1 MKALK
6 FSRKHLGIPYAVFML
21 AFVVFPLLLIILY
34 AFTVENREV
43 VTNDITAFS
52 FSFSNFTAFFSS
64 STNIRAIY
72 ISFALAI
79 LTTVICLLIAYP
91 VAYILA
97 RSRMKTR
104 SVLLMIF
111 ILPMWI
117 NFLLRI
123 IAIRMLL
130 SDNGILNSVLSALN
144 LPNFSIMYTPAAIV
158 IGMVYDYFPFM
169 VLPIYN
175 ALIKI
180 DRNLLEA
187 AGDLGA
193 TPGRTFRKIIFPLS
207 VPGVIS
213 GITMVFVPSISEF
226 VIADILGGG
235 KVGEA
240 AADALERRGLPF
252 CLVEKNPRLVPPDD
266 PRYILGNAGEL
277 AVLQRA
283 HIMET
288 PSVIVTTH
296 DDDLNI

>member
-1 MKALK
+1 MLK
-6 FSRKHLGIPYAVFML
+6 SKSSRWLAGPYLVWMA
-21 AFVVFPLLLIILY
+21 I
-34 AFTVENREV
+34 FTVV
-43 VTNDITAFS
+43 PLFIVIWYAMTNADGQ
-52 FSFSNFTAFFSS
+52 FTFDNLTQIGRYSS
-64 STNIRAIY
+64 VFARSLILAAI
-72 ISFALAI
+72 S
-79 LTTVICLLIAYP
+79 TVICLVMAFPVGYFLSRLRANKQHIMLMLI
-91 VAYILA
+91 
-97 RSRMKTR
+97 M
-104 SVLLMIF
+104 
-111 ILPMWI
+111 LPMWI

-213 GITMVFVPSISEF
+213 GITMVFVPAISTF
-226 VIADILGGG
+226 IISRMLGGG
-235 KVGEA
+235 KVLLIGNIIEQEFNQGNNWHLGSGISIVLMIFIFVSMMIGEMK
-240 AADALERRGLPF
+240 GS
-252 CLVEKNPRLVPPDD
+252 
-266 PRYILGNAGEL
+266 GEEASL
-277 AVLQRA
+277 W
-283 HIMET
+283 
-288 PSVIVTTH
+288 
-296 DDDLNI
+296 

>member
-1 MKALK
+1 M
-6 FSRKHLGIPYAVFML
+6 RKKLMAGPYLLWMLVFTI
-21 AFVVFPLLLIILY
+21 VPLLFVFY
-34 AFTVENREV
+34 YGFTSSDGTFTFSN
-43 VTNDITAFS
+43 ITAIFEKIHIQALGLS
-52 FSFSNFTAFFSS
+52 LLLAVITTA
-64 STNIRAIY
+64 
-72 ISFALAI
+72 
-79 LTTVICLLIAYP
+79 VCLLFAYP
-91 VAYILA
+91 LALILSKSA
-97 RSRMKTR
+97 AKNRSF
-104 SVLLMIF
+104 VIFIF

-130 SDNGILNSVLSALN
+130 SDNGILNYILSALN

-180 DRNLLEA
+180 DRNLLDA

-193 TPGRTFRKIIFPLS
+193 TPARTFCKIIFPLS

-235 KVGEA
+235 KVLLIGNIIEQEFNQGNNWHLGSGISIVLMIFIFVSMMIGEMK
-240 AADALERRGLPF
+240 GS
-252 CLVEKNPRLVPPDD
+252 
-266 PRYILGNAGEL
+266 GEEASL
-277 AVLQRA
+277 W
-283 HIMET
+283 
-288 PSVIVTTH
+288 
-296 DDDLNI
+296 

>member
-117 NFLLRI
+117 NFVLRTAAMKELLF
-123 IAIRMLL
+123 AM
-130 SDNGILNSVLSALN
+130 GFYNSNKMSFFNTV
-144 LPNFSIMYTPAAIV
+144 V
-158 IGMVYDYFPFM
+158 GMVYDYLPFTI
-169 VLPIYN
+169 LPLYTV
-175 ALIKI
+175 LIKL
-180 DRNLLEA
+180 DKNVLEA
-187 AGDLGA
+187 SQDLGA
-193 TPGRTFRKIIFPLS
+193 TSAQTFFQSSSAYVRA
-207 VPGVIS
+207 GN
-213 GITMVFVPSISEF
+213 
-226 VIADILGGG
+226 
-235 KVGEA
+235 
-240 AADALERRGLPF
+240 RQRG
-252 CLVEKNPRLVPPDD
+252 NHGTAPDD
-266 PRYILGNAGEL
+266 HELRRFRHFGQRQRNDYRQTHRRPVLDNVRLARGFGNSDDFA
-277 AVLQRA
+277 RA
-283 HIMET
+283 YLYNYVRNE
-288 PSVIVTTH
+288 
-296 DDDLNI
+296 

>member
-1 MKALK
+1 M
-6 FSRKHLGIPYAVFML
+6 RKKLMAGPYLLWMLVFTI
-21 AFVVFPLLLIILY
+21 VPLLFVFY
-34 AFTVENREV
+34 YGFTSSDGTFTFSN
-43 VTNDITAFS
+43 ITAIFEKIHIQALGLS
-52 FSFSNFTAFFSS
+52 LLLAVITTA
-64 STNIRAIY
+64 
-72 ISFALAI
+72 
-79 LTTVICLLIAYP
+79 VCLLFAYP
-91 VAYILA
+91 LALILSKSA
-97 RSRMKTR
+97 AKNRSF
-104 SVLLMIF
+104 VIFIF

-130 SDNGILNSVLSALN
+130 SDNGILNYILSALN

-180 DRNLLEA
+180 DHNLLDA

-193 TPGRTFRKIIFPLS
+193 PPARTFRKIIFPLS

-235 KVGEA
+235 KVLLIGNIIEQEFNQGNNWHLGSGISIVLMIFIFVSMMIGEMK
-240 AADALERRGLPF
+240 GS
-252 CLVEKNPRLVPPDD
+252 
-266 PRYILGNAGEL
+266 GEEASL
-277 AVLQRA
+277 W
-283 HIMET
+283 
-288 PSVIVTTH
+288 
-296 DDDLNI
+296 